1 MSKQTQNLLNLTQ
14 AAEAVGVT
22 RKTLY
27 SHIDKGLVSVT
38 RSQGKRYVDVSE
50 LLRHYGDVS
59 LPKDKVSE
67 VTRSQD
73 KHDNDTSQAL
83 KDMQKELAEL
93 RILVEGQQQLL
104 LEDKQARDQQ
114 NKQQS
119 AERQEQ
125 FELIEQLQQE
135 RDALSAALEAER
147 GKGFWSRIFK
157 KE

>member
-1 MSKQTQNLLNLTQ
+1 VSKQTQNLLNLTQ

-59 LPKDKVSE
+59 LPKDKVSD

-73 KHDNDTSQAL
+73 KQDIDTSPIL
-83 KDMQKELAEL
+83 KAMQKELAEL
-93 RILVEGQQQLL
+93 RMLVEGQQQLL

-114 NKQQS
+114 SQQQS
-119 AERQEQ
+119 TEWQEQ
-125 FELIEQLQQE
+125 IELIEQLQRE

-157 KE
+157 KG